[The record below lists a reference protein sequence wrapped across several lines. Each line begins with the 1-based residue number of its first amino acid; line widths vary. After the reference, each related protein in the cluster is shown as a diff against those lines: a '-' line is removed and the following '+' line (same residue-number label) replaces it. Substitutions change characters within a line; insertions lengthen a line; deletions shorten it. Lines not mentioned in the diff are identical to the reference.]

1 MSRQDRVSAIRKA
14 TEVISF
20 PDMEHHTGSIGFVE
34 KMVIGELLIIAQPKL
49 VIETGVYRGFTTK
62 FVCEF
67 LKNNGLLGCRIKAFD
82 MPDVVQELQTDPYF
96 ASEKSIEL
104 VGGLLPGSLRRH
116 LEAIEQMVDFA
127 IVDAD
132 HSYKGV
138 TGDLEALAPYM
149 RPGGYIFTHDYRK
162 GDPDY
167 EELIAAVD
175 HFAVTRGFAMLPL
188 NPAKFEDRDIWGSA
202 LLRKPDSDGPSLSN
216 HLYHKTLG
224 RVISRLKCS
233 RLFRAGR

>member
-1 MSRQDRVSAIRKA
+1 MPGQDTTLGIRKA
-14 TEVISF
+14 TDVVSF
-20 PDMEHHTGSIGFVE
+20 PDMEHQTGSIGFIE
-34 KMVIGELLIIAQPKL
+34 KMIIGELLIVTQPKL
-49 VIETGVYRGFTTK
+49 LVETGLFQGFTTK

-82 MPDVVQELQTDPYF
+82 MPDVVQRLQTNPYF

-104 VGGLLPGSLRRH
+104 VGGLLPGSLKRH
-116 LEAIEQMVDFA
+116 LEATQQMVDFA

-132 HSYKGV
+132 HSYRGV
-138 TGDLEALAPYM
+138 TGDLETLAPFM
-149 RPGGYIFTHDYRK
+149 RPGGYIFAHDYRK

-167 EELIAAVD
+167 EELIAAID
-175 HFAVTRGFAMLPL
+175 HFAVTHGFAMLPL

-202 LLRKPDSDGPSLSN
+202 ILRKPDSDGPSLSN
-216 HLYHKTLG
+216 HLYHLTLG